1 MESKYSPG
9 YRFVPTDEELTFH
22 YLLKKINNQPLPTDV
37 IQVVN
42 FSDHGP
48 DTLTCEYPPVGHKE
62 WYFFTPRIRK
72 YAKGSRPNRTAG
84 NGFWKASCADKDIKF
99 NDKIIGRKM
108 TLVFHEGISS
118 KDGIKT
124 DWIMHEY
131 TAIHPSR
138 NKRDADD
145 NMKLDDWVIC
155 RIHKNVSKSSSANKR
170 RANLLENQQQEEQV
184 AVRENR
190 QEEEEQVAVRENRGE
205 EQVEVVASGV
215 REVVEAHDNLID
227 QYYYGINNNNIN
239 AAANSNANANANAK
253 DDKEEECLDDD
264 FLDINQLLMSMPEDD
279 FIIDINELLMT
290 KEEEECFQEGLS
302 QVPNQLPNQQQNQQG
317 SIYQHAPK

>member
-1 MESKYSPG
+1 MESKYPPG
-9 YRFVPTDEELTFH
+9 YRFVPTDEELISD
-22 YLLKKINNQPLPTDV
+22 YLLRKINNQPLPADV

-48 DTLTCEYPPVGHKE
+48 DYLSREYPPVGDKE

-99 NDKIIGRKM
+99 NNKIIGRKM

-170 RANLLENQQQEEQV
+170 RANLLANQEE
-184 AVRENR
+184 
-190 QEEEEQVAVRENRGE
+190 EEEEQVAVRENRGE
-205 EQVEVVASGV
+205 EEEVVASGVV
-215 REVVEAHDNLID
+215 REVVEAHDNLND

-239 AAANSNANANANAK
+239 AAINSNSNANAMDDCK

-264 FLDINQLLMSMPEDD
+264 FLDINQLLMLMPEKT
-279 FIIDINELLMT
+279 IL
-290 KEEEECFQEGLS
+290 
-302 QVPNQLPNQQQNQQG
+302 
-317 SIYQHAPK
+317 

>member
-1 MESKYSPG
+1 MHIDLE
-9 YRFVPTDEELTFH
+9 F
-22 YLLKKINNQPLPTDV
+22 LKIYT
-37 IQVVN
+37 
-42 FSDHGP
+42 G
-48 DTLTCEYPPVGHKE
+48 EYPPVGDKE

-99 NDKIIGRKM
+99 NNKIIGRKM

-170 RANLLENQQQEEQV
+170 RANLLANQEE
-184 AVRENR
+184 
-190 QEEEEQVAVRENRGE
+190 EEEEQVAVRENRGE
-205 EQVEVVASGV
+205 EEEVVASGVV
-215 REVVEAHDNLID
+215 REVVEAHDNLND

-239 AAANSNANANANAK
+239 AAINSNSNANAMDDCK

-264 FLDINQLLMSMPEDD
+264 FLDINQLLMLMPEKT
-279 FIIDINELLMT
+279 IL
-290 KEEEECFQEGLS
+290 
-302 QVPNQLPNQQQNQQG
+302 
-317 SIYQHAPK
+317 